1 MDGNFGNVESFL
13 SFVALLTIIGIGNME
28 IQERIR
34 QKADELFRRYGI
46 RSVTMDEI
54 AAQLGMSKKTIYQY
68 YTDKDQ
74 LVDAV
79 AVEEIQFSQ
88 ERCLK
93 DATVSSNAIEEIFRV
108 MEFVEVMFRNMNP
121 SMLHDLEKYHPLG
134 YKKFLEH
141 KNKFLYEMIRKN
153 IERGIKEELYR
164 PEVDVETM
172 SRYRIESMMLLF
184 NSELFPSSKFNL
196 VKIHQEILEHFLY
209 GLATLKGYK
218 LILKYKQQR
227 QNG

>member
-1 MDGNFGNVESFL
+1 
-13 SFVALLTIIGIGNME
+13 ME

-34 QKADELFRRYGI
+34 LKADELFRRYGI

-68 YTDKDQ
+68 YADKDQ

-79 AVEEIQFSQ
+79 AVDEINYSQ
-88 ERCLK
+88 ECCTK
-93 DATVSSNAIEEIFRV
+93 DVASSANAVEEIFRV

-134 YKKFLEH
+134 YRKFLEH
-141 KNKFLYEMIRKN
+141 KNKFLYDMIKKN
-153 IERGIKEELYR
+153 IERGIEEELYR
-164 PEVDVETM
+164 PEIDIEIMVRYRLETM
-172 SRYRIESMMLLF
+172 MLGF
-184 NSELFPSSKFNL
+184 NTSLFPTVKFNL
-196 VKIHQEILEHFLY
+196 VKVHQEVLEHFLY

-227 QNG
+227 INK

>member
-1 MDGNFGNVESFL
+1 
-13 SFVALLTIIGIGNME
+13 ME

-54 AAQLGMSKKTIYQY
+54 ATQLGMSKKTIYQY

-79 AVEEIQFSQ
+79 AVDEIQFSQ
-88 ERCLK
+88 ECCMK
-93 DATVSSNAIEEIFRV
+93 DAAVSANAIEEIFRV

-121 SMLHDLEKYHPLG
+121 SMLHDLEKYHPVG
-134 YKKFLEH
+134 YRKFLDH
-141 KNKFLYEMIRKN
+141 KNKFLYDMVRKN

-164 PEVDVETM
+164 PEIDIEIM
-172 SRYRIESMMLLF
+172 SRYRIESMLLGF
-184 NSELFPSSKFNL
+184 NTELFPPSKFNL
-196 VKIHQEILEHFLY
+196 VKLQQEILEHFLY

-227 QNG
+227 INR

>member
-1 MDGNFGNVESFL
+1 
-13 SFVALLTIIGIGNME
+13 ME

-34 QKADELFRRYGI
+34 QKADELFRKYGI

-54 AAQLGMSKKTIYQY
+54 ATQLGMSKKTIYQY
-68 YTDKDQ
+68 YADKDQ

-79 AVEEIQFSQ
+79 AIDEIHYSQ
-88 ERCLK
+88 ECCLK
-93 DATVSSNAIEEIFRV
+93 DAEVSANAIEEIFRV
-108 MEFVEVMFRNMNP
+108 MEFVEVMFRSMNP

-141 KNKFLYEMIRKN
+141 KNKFLFEMIKRN
-153 IERGIKEELYR
+153 IERGISEELYR
-164 PEVDVETM
+164 PEIDVEIM
-172 SRYRIESMMLLF
+172 ARFRIESMMLLF
-184 NSELFPSSKFNL
+184 KPELFPTSKFNL
-196 VKIHQEILEHFLY
+196 VKLHQEILEHFLY

-227 QNG
+227 INR

>member
-1 MDGNFGNVESFL
+1 
-13 SFVALLTIIGIGNME
+13 ME
-28 IQERIR
+28 VQDRIK

-54 AAQLGMSKKTIYQY
+54 ASQLGISKKTIYQY

-79 AVEEIQFSQ
+79 AIEEIKFSQ
-88 ERCLK
+88 ESCTK
-93 DATVSSNAIEEIFRV
+93 DMAMSANAIEEIFRV

-121 SMLHDLEKYHPLG
+121 SMLFDLEKYHPSG

-141 KNKFLYEMIRKN
+141 KNRFLFDMIKRN
-153 IERGIKEELYR
+153 LERGINEELYR
-164 PEVDVETM
+164 PEINVEIMT
-172 SRYRIESMMLLF
+172 RYRLESMMIAL
-184 NSELFPSSKFNL
+184 NTELFSPSKFNL
-196 VKIHQEILEHFLY
+196 VTLHQEIIEHFLY

-218 LILKYKQQR
+218 LILKYKRQR
-227 QNG
+227 QNK

>member
-1 MDGNFGNVESFL
+1 
-13 SFVALLTIIGIGNME
+13 ME

-54 AAQLGMSKKTIYQY
+54 ATQLGMSKKTIYQY

-79 AVEEIQFSQ
+79 AVDEIQFSQ
-88 ERCLK
+88 ECCVK
-93 DATVSSNAIEEIFRV
+93 DAAVSANAIEEIFRV

-121 SMLHDLEKYHPLG
+121 SMLHDLEKYHPVG
-134 YKKFLEH
+134 YRKFLDH
-141 KNKFLYEMIRKN
+141 KNKFLYDMVRKN

-164 PEVDVETM
+164 PEIDIEIM
-172 SRYRIESMMLLF
+172 SRYRIESMLLGF
-184 NSELFPSSKFNL
+184 NTELFPPSKFNL
-196 VKIHQEILEHFLY
+196 VKLQQEILEHFLY

-227 QNG
+227 INR

>member
-1 MDGNFGNVESFL
+1 
-13 SFVALLTIIGIGNME
+13 ME

-34 QKADELFRRYGI
+34 LKADELFRRYGI

-54 AAQLGMSKKTIYQY
+54 ATQLGMSKKTIYQY
-68 YTDKDQ
+68 YADKDQ

-79 AVEEIQFSQ
+79 AVDEINYSQ
-88 ERCLK
+88 ECCQK
-93 DATVSSNAIEEIFRV
+93 DAATASNAIEEIFRV

-134 YKKFLEH
+134 YRKFLEH
-141 KNKFLYEMIRKN
+141 KNKFLYEMIKKN
-153 IERGIKEELYR
+153 IERGINEELFR
-164 PEVDVETM
+164 PELDIEIM
-172 SRYRIESMMLLF
+172 ARYRLESMMLAF
-184 NSELFPSSKFNL
+184 NTGLFPSSKFNL
-196 VKIHQEILEHFLY
+196 VKLHQEILEHFLY

-227 QNG
+227 LNK

>member
-1 MDGNFGNVESFL
+1 
-13 SFVALLTIIGIGNME
+13 ME
-28 IQERIR
+28 IQERIK

-54 AAQLGMSKKTIYQY
+54 ATQLGMSKKTIYQY

-88 ERCLK
+88 QCCMRDSASAE
-93 DATVSSNAIEEIFRV
+93 NAIEEIFKV

-121 SMLHDLEKYHPLG
+121 SMLHDLEKYHPVG
-134 YKKFLEH
+134 YKKFLDH
-141 KNKFLYEMIRKN
+141 KNKFLYEMVKKN

-164 PEVDVETM
+164 PEIDLEIM
-172 SRYRIESMMLLF
+172 ARYRLESMMLVF
-184 NSELFPSSKFNL
+184 NTGLFPSSKFNL
-196 VKIHQEILEHFLY
+196 VKLHQEILEHFLY

-218 LILKYKQQR
+218 LILKYKQQLL
-227 QNG
+227 NK